1 MEDFIMLMNLTGLS
15 RKEVSGIIGECLEV
29 KPEYKGGIT
38 YQYYIGKWAVFMDS
52 AVEPEKTDGEAGDEY
67 KVGICIPNNI
77 NQEELAKVLGSLKEA
92 GSIINASC
100 RLTVII
106 DDSNHTEKSKT
117 NLMKLFES
125 KRELIFMALGVENGN
140 IEIEEDKV
148 IFKLFAATLDADRI
162 KTYEHFC
169 TLLNQM
175 ALKSKSASSK
185 KTESDNP
192 KFTFRVFLIRLGM
205 VGNEYKVARK
215 ILLERLEG
223 NSAFRSGRKPEKVV
237 AE

>member
-1 MEDFIMLMNLTGLS
+1 MLMSLTGLS
-15 RKEVSGIIGECLEV
+15 RKEVAGIIGECLEV

-38 YQYYIGKWAVFMDS
+38 YQYYIGNWAVFMDS
-52 AVEPEKTDGEAGDEY
+52 TVEPEKADGEAGDEY
-67 KVGICIPNNI
+67 KVGICIPNS
-77 NQEELAKVLGSLKEA
+77 NQEELAKVFSAFKEA
-92 GSIINASC
+92 GSIVNSSC
-100 RLTVII
+100 RLTIII
-106 DDSNHTEKSKT
+106 DDSKHTEKSKE
-117 NLMKLFES
+117 NLIKLFEG
-125 KRELIFMALGVENGN
+125 KKKLIFMALGVEDGT

-148 IFKLFAATLDADRI
+148 IFRLFGATLDAEKIIAYDQ
-162 KTYEHFC
+162 FC

-205 VGNEYKVARK
+205 IGDDYKMTRK

-223 NSAFRSGRKPEKVV
+223 NSAFRSGSKPEKAVV
-237 AE
+237 

>member
-1 MEDFIMLMNLTGLS
+1 MLMSLTGLS
-15 RKEVSGIIGECLEV
+15 RKEVAGIIGECLGA

-38 YQYYIGKWAVFMDS
+38 YQYYIGNWAVFIDS
-52 AVEPEKTDGEAGDEY
+52 TVVPEKVDGEAGDEY
-67 KVGICIPNNI
+67 KVGICIPNS
-77 NQEELAKVLGSLKEA
+77 NQEESAKVLSALKEA
-92 GSIINASC
+92 GSIVNASC

-106 DDSNHTEKSKT
+106 DSKHTDKSKG
-117 NLMKLFES
+117 NLIKLFES
-125 KRELIFMALGVENGN
+125 KKDLIFMALGVKDGN

-148 IFKLFAATLDADRI
+148 IFRLFGATLDADRI
-162 KTYEHFC
+162 IAYEQFC

-205 VGNEYKVARK
+205 IGDEYKIARK
-215 ILLERLEG
+215 VLLEKLEG
-223 NSAFRSGRKPEKVV
+223 NSAFRSGSKPEKVV
-237 AE
+237 VE